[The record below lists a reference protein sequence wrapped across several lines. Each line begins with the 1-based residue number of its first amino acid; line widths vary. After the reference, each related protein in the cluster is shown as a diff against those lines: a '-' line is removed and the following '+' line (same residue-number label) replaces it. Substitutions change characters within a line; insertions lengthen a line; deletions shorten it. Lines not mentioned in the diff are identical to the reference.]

1 MGDCFP
7 RKTKRGGALRSKS
20 DIYSLIGTIRTVYS
34 VYGHIH
40 QMTHVTLSGQED
52 YMGGTDTGYYI
63 DWLVTLLVGWFIRSF
78 IHSFVGLFVHSF
90 NCSFVHMFVSSFL
103 PSFLCSLVRSL
114 VGWLVCSFAHSL
126 VGWLVCSFVS
136 SLVGWLSHFKK

>member
-63 DWLVTLLVGWFIRSF
+63 DRLVTLLVGWFIRSF
-78 IHSFVGLFVHSF
+78 VHSF
-90 NCSFVHMFVSSFL
+90 IPSLVCLFIHSIVPLFICLLVHSFLRSFV
-103 PSFLCSLVRSL
+103 P
-114 VGWLVCSFAHSL
+114 
-126 VGWLVCSFVS
+126 
-136 SLVGWLSHFKK
+136 